1 MVGYPILPSAQL
13 PTKWT
18 LSSVPA
24 LDRDGLTVQARLI
37 VSHKI
42 LSLGFVARFLHVGK
56 ADLGDQSQYPASLAE
71 MRDRE
76 L

>member
-1 MVGYPILPSAQL
+1 MVGNPILPSAQL

-24 LDRDGLTVQARLI
+24 LDSDGLTVQARLI

-42 LSLGFVARFLHVGK
+42 LSLKPLLPGSCMWGK
-56 ADLGDQSQYPASLAE
+56 LIWEIRANTRLL
-71 MRDRE
+71 
-76 L
+76 